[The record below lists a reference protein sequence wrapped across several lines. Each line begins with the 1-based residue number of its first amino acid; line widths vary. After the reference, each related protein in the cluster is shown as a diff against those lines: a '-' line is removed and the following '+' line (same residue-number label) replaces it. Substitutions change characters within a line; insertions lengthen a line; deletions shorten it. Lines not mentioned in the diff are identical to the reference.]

1 MLPVNSRLKGIG
13 MMGKKLSV
21 AWFFLLLT
29 FASTASSAAPAFPQ
43 IHGQNH
49 YIRHGAGEGDIA
61 ENPDEHVQETIERFF
76 SHKY

>member
-1 MLPVNSRLKGIG
+1 MLPVNSLLKGIG

-43 IHGQNH
+43 LSGQNH
-49 YIRHGAGEGDIA
+49 YIRHVAGDIA
-61 ENPDEHVQETIERFF
+61 ENPDEHVQEKIERFV
-76 SHKY
+76 SHKH